1 MEKDTTQL
9 VRKAIK
15 GSKSAYG
22 ELIAAYQVCLYR
34 AKKQLKNLLSNQT
47 TQSEE
52 GLRYAK

>member
-22 ELIAAYQVCLYR
+22 ELITAYLQYMDE
-34 AKKQLKNLLSNQT
+34 LKGSPEKIATKALFQT
-47 TQSEE
+47 EV
-52 GLRYAK
+52 RF